1 MELQLKK
8 LDHKTSMDKQGEEK
22 ETGFASFEVT
32 NNGVTFAFTL
42 SGDYVMVDNIVK
54 NQLGASQIGHIISIE
69 FKSSKQTRLV

>member
-8 LDHKTSMDKQGEEK
+8 MDHKTTMDKQGDEK

-32 NNGVTFAFTL
+32 NNGVTFAFTV
-42 SGDYVMVDNIVK
+42 SGDYVLVDNIVK

-69 FKSSKQTRLV
+69 FKAAKQTRLV